1 MVNAKKGKIRSF
13 SSPRR
18 KCRLENNRPT
28 GCIGLAK
35 GVPKDAGILRR
46 RNGMKV
52 NSVTLKFSG
61 EDKAPSL
68 AECLEMLLRSL
79 NPDDTE
85 GK

>member
-1 MVNAKKGKIRSF
+1 M
-13 SSPRR
+13 
-18 KCRLENNRPT
+18 L
-28 GCIGLAK
+28 
-35 GVPKDAGILRR
+35 GILRR